1 VEVALVG
8 DYRYAGPPDLWVQDD
23 HVIAGRDMP
32 DELIP
37 DRPWELV
44 TVQLVRDDAG
54 QVVGAYVWESTW
66 HPPMVVPPEAEVG
79 PGRWVPIA

>member
-1 VEVALVG
+1 MS
-8 DYRYAGPPDLWVQDD
+8 DYRRDYRMHLWVQDD
-23 HVIAGRDMP
+23 HVIADRDMP

-37 DRPWELV
+37 DHPELV
-44 TVQLVRDDAG
+44 FVQLVRDDAG
-54 QVVGAYVWESTW
+54 QVVGALVWESTW